1 MLDHKS
7 HLKTREVNV
16 APANIDIAVSESPHC
31 AVVLVLPSAAELK
44 QLRET
49 AKPTFSV
56 RQLSKKPPGDL
67 EIAHQQAFASLMNK
81 FERYKDSVTYL
92 TQLAGFGSLTGRVQE
107 AIGYLRTAVK
117 INSEPFLTY
126 ELGAALIDNRQPDE
140 ALAMFE
146 KCDLTKDVHANLR
159 VAHLYARKNRVD
171 MAWKYVQQA
180 LTIDNVDFASRMF
193 EGAIHLW
200 RRDWEMA
207 IRAFRIAAE
216 ENRNSSPLY
225 VNLAA
230 AYWGVGEEDKA
241 IQTLRK
247 ACVIDPVNENAVLFL
262 ADTMFIKGTPED
274 CIEPLHRLVQYEQ
287 ANPIIWAQLARAHY
301 ECAKKKGNDHHEL
314 LRALDALKKQAALH
328 EDSHVWNNMGVVY
341 STMHEQPK
349 AKRFY
354 AQAWLTA
361 QKRKEPQ
368 DVSLSNLLG
377 VMVELGEHDDV
388 FRLSS
393 EYIKTRAQKDN
404 TSRTECRILLLHVV
418 SMEALG
424 RRDEAAATAERL
436 LEEGVA
442 DDEVRIELLTH
453 LFHFRTVIKPD
464 RKVIEKY
471 IPIILEDLERK
482 RDLPK
487 QLRLRALNNLVFTL
501 LQYEQIERARLLLG
515 DLSQWAHKDPYAT
528 ATLGLFHAKQGN
540 LGRAEG
546 YYLEAISL
554 LTNKETK
561 ARFRQRMYIEL
572 GKSHLKLGNTS
583 ESERYLLKSVNEKLG
598 FESVKEDANRIL
610 RALRHDGRSPP
621 LLR

>member
-7 HLKTREVNV
+7 HLKAREVNV

-31 AVVLVLPSAAELK
+31 SVVLVLPSATELK
-44 QLRET
+44 QLKT
-49 AKPTFSV
+49 TTKPTFSV
-56 RQLSKKPPGDL
+56 RQLSKMPPGNL
-67 EIAHQQAFASLMNK
+67 GIAHEQAFTSLINK

-107 AIGYLRTAVK
+107 AIGHLRVAVK
-117 INSEPFLTY
+117 INSEPFLAH
-126 ELGAALIDNRQPDE
+126 ELGAALIDNQQPDE
-140 ALAMFE
+140 AMEVFE
-146 KCDLTKDVHANLR
+146 KCDLAKDVRANLR
-159 VAHLYARKNRVD
+159 VAHLCARKNRID

-180 LTIDNVDFASRMF
+180 LAIDNVDFASRMF

-200 RRDWEMA
+200 RQDWEKA

-216 ENRNSSPLY
+216 ENTNSSPLY

-241 IQTLRK
+241 IKTLRK
-247 ACVIDPVNENAVLFL
+247 ACAIDPMNENAVLFL
-262 ADTMFIKGTPED
+262 TDTMLIKGAPEG
-274 CIEPLHRLVQYEQ
+274 CIEPLHRLVEYEQ
-287 ANPIIWAQLARAHY
+287 TNFIIWAQLARAHY

-314 LRALDALKKQAALH
+314 MRALDALKKQATLH
-328 EDSHVWNNMGVVY
+328 EDSGVWNNMGVVY
-341 STMHEQPK
+341 SAMYDRPK

-361 QKRKEPQ
+361 QKRGEPQ
-368 DVSLSNLLG
+368 DLPLSNLLG
-377 VMVELGEHDDV
+377 VMVELKEYDDV
-388 FRLSS
+388 FRLSG
-393 EYIKTRAQKDN
+393 EYLKTRSQKGKASSD
-404 TSRTECRILLLHVV
+404 TCRIFLFHIV

-424 RRDEAAATAERL
+424 RRGPAVAAAERF

-442 DDEVRIELLTH
+442 DDEVKIELLTH
-453 LFHFRTVIKPD
+453 LFYFRTVIEPD
-464 RKVIEKY
+464 RAALEKY
-471 IPIILEDLERK
+471 IPVILEDLERK

-487 QLRLRALNNLVFTL
+487 EMRLRALNNVVFAL
-501 LQYEQIERARLLLG
+501 LQYEQIEFASSLLG
-515 DLSQWAHKDPYAT
+515 ELSQWAHKDPYVT
-528 ATLGLFHAKQGN
+528 ATLGLFHAKQGH
-540 LGRAEG
+540 LERAEG

-554 LTNKETK
+554 ITNKETK

-583 ESERYLLKSVNEKLG
+583 ESVRYLSKAVNEKLG

-610 RALRHDGRSPP
+610 KTLRNDGPIPP
-621 LLR
+621 IMR